1 MNRMNGMTGGGGAA
15 GASDAV
21 GGPRVL
27 VIEDDADI
35 NEVVCAHLARR
46 GYEATPARS
55 GTEARAILKAARF
68 DAVVT
73 DLMLPGVPGEALVA
87 QLRASGEGAPII
99 VISARAEVDDRVALL
114 TMGADDYLVKPFDLD
129 ELTARI
135 EAQLRA
141 RGYGRGAGSSSDAG
155 AAPGEGPSGRHVLTA
170 GRWTID
176 EDAHVFAV
184 DGRPVALTNLEFAI
198 VALLAAHPNTV
209 FTKQQ
214 LYELCWGEPWAGD
227 DNTVTAHLS
236 RIRAKLRPTG
246 TDGYVA
252 TVWGIGVKL
261 RA

>member
-1 MNRMNGMTGGGGAA
+1 MSGTADR
-15 GASDAV
+15 
-21 GGPRVL
+21 PRVL

-46 GYEATPARS
+46 GYDATAARS
-55 GTEARAILKAARF
+55 GTEARAILKDMGAGEARF
-68 DAVVT
+68 DAIVT

-87 QLRASGEGAPII
+87 QLRAAGEGVPII

-114 TMGADDYLVKPFDLD
+114 AMGADDYLVKPFDLN

-141 RGYGRGAGSSSDAG
+141 RGYGRRGVADGDTAG
-155 AAPGEGPSGRHVLTA
+155 AAGHDAEDDGNGRHVLTA

-176 EDAHVFAV
+176 EDAHTFAV
-184 DGRPVALTNLEFAI
+184 DGEPVALTNLEFAI
-198 VALLAAHPNTV
+198 VALLAEHPNTV

-214 LYELCWGEPWAGD
+214 LYELCWGEAWAGD
-227 DNTVTAHLS
+227 DNTVTAHIS
-236 RIRAKLRPTG
+236 KVRAKLKPTG

-261 RA
+261 KA